1 MRAVGDIGKS
11 AASQLDS
18 WRRTCVEEELW
29 LEVDDGINDQS
40 LYQIF
45 YLEYIHLRCSAEI
58 INLTIGILVD
68 SPTRRVGESFFDY
81 EYLREYE
88 AQIGTARNLV

>member
-58 INLTIGILVD
+58 INLTYFRAQKSLNFLGPHLPVPLVMD
-68 SPTRRVGESFFDY
+68 VAHLKTITYR
-81 EYLREYE
+81 
-88 AQIGTARNLV
+88 AI

>member
-58 INLTIGILVD
+58 INLTNGASTVWYKNL
-68 SPTRRVGESFFDY
+68 
-81 EYLREYE
+81 LE
-88 AQIGTARNLV
+88 ATPEERSKNSVYNRKS